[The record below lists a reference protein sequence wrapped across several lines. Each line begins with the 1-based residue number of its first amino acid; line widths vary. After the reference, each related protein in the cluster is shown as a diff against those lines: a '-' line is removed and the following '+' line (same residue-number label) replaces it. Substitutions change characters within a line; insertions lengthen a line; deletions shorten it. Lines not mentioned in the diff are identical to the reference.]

1 MKRNLIIYFLMFLF
15 FSVIII
21 SCATSTGSR
30 YSKND
35 TFEKTDSSDVKI
47 DEKKNENLVED
58 FDITPYKSK
67 IDVPGREK
75 TNIVEGN
82 NIWYDYGSQKKN
94 TQQKVLVGTEEGFRV
109 LVTTTDNLEDAN
121 QIKSDLYS
129 SVDNNEIYIDFVPPF
144 YKVKVGDFNNQKL
157 ADNLRFKLNQLGYK
171 DAKVIKENINIFK

>member
-1 MKRNLIIYFLMFLF
+1 MKTNPIIYFLMLLF

-30 YSKND
+30 YSKIDTVKND
-35 TFEKTDSSDVKI
+35 SLDVKI
-47 DEKKNENLVED
+47 NEKKDGNIVED

-67 IDVPGREK
+67 IEVPGKEK
-75 TNIVEGN
+75 TNIVEEN
-82 NIWYDYGSQKKN
+82 NIWYDYGSQKSN
-94 TQQKVLVGTEEGFRV
+94 VQQKVLVGTEKGFRV

-121 QIKSDLYS
+121 QIKSDLYT
-129 SVDNNEIYIDFVPPF
+129 SVDNNEIYIDFIPPF